1 MATLNE
7 YLAQKKIAAQQ
18 LHQQALANPQPRNY
32 AARVRAAG
40 RSGVREIRIRDFQII
55 SDSPE
60 NFAGYSLG
68 PASPE
73 IQLGVLGSCMTHITL
88 IQAAK
93 LGISL
98 ESLEIEVHGQEH
110 PLAGQEGY
118 EDVPIYPHN
127 IHYKIH
133 ITSDE
138 KPERIQ
144 ELHETVERVCPIYN
158 LLLNP
163 QTITGEVVLTTA
175 SDSKGKAIPQGK

>member
-138 KPERIQ
+138 EPERIQ

-175 SDSKGKAIPQGK
+175 SDPEGKAKTQGK